1 MASRFINT
9 PERRPAGNGVNDRE
23 VPAED
28 DNGRTPVG
36 AVRAGC
42 LGRHGLGTSPS
53 AALFAGSLDFCCG
66 RADHAFP
73 GFRTRIGVRDML
85 SPESPWRWRG
95 HVRG

>member
-9 PERRPAGNGVNDRE
+9 PEHRAGGSEVNDGE

-53 AALFAGSLDFCCG
+53 AALFAGTLDFCCG
-66 RADHAFP
+66 RADHALP
-73 GFRTRIGVRDML
+73 GFRTRIGVRDMP
-85 SPESPWRWRG
+85 S
-95 HVRG
+95 

>member
-1 MASRFINT
+1 MASRFINA
-9 PERRPAGNGVNDRE
+9 PEHRPAGNGVNDRE

-53 AALFAGSLDFCCG
+53 ATCFSVDVVGG
-66 RADHAFP
+66 
-73 GFRTRIGVRDML
+73 L
-85 SPESPWRWRG
+85 SIAPASS
-95 HVRG
+95 